1 MKEINEMCRF
11 SPSETGLND
20 IYIWIGKQKTNHY
33 HRVKIS
39 NKNNKFDVN
48 DCFVITIP
56 KFEIIGDVDLDKRKL
71 DIIKDFLSKNINEIE
86 DYLNDKITFS
96 DLSNHFKNNRNNM
109 NNNIKKFYEFNGY
122 NQLNDLNKLSD
133 SDYDYLCPLE
143 YSETG
148 LKDVV
153 IWIGNNPENNINLV
167 KVSNIPN
174 DKSGYNTFI
183 INLDNMNI
191 IGNNDNEFIK
201 NNIKDIM
208 FFLYKN
214 KDIII
219 DYSNSDTMSTS
230 EMVEN
235 FIK

>member
-1 MKEINEMCRF
+1 
-11 SPSETGLND
+11 
-20 IYIWIGKQKTNHY
+20 
-33 HRVKIS
+33 
-39 NKNNKFDVN
+39 
-48 DCFVITIP
+48 
-56 KFEIIGDVDLDKRKL
+56 
-71 DIIKDFLSKNINEIE
+71 
-86 DYLNDKITFS
+86 
-96 DLSNHFKNNRNNM
+96 M
-109 NNNIKKFYEFNGY
+109 NNNIKKFYE
-122 NQLNDLNKLSD
+122 LNDLNKLSD

-208 FFLYKN
+208 IFLYKN